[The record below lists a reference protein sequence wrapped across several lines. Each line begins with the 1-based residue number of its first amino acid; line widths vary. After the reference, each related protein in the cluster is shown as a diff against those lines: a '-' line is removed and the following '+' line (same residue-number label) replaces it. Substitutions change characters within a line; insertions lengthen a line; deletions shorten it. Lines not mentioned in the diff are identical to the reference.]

1 MRDIICDERHF
12 RIEEHYLE
20 HDEYKK
26 MVEEMRELWEVV
38 IPEITG
44 TPGLF
49 NVDRFVE
56 EGADVINTII
66 HVAIQRAVLDELLDA
81 VDYKLDRQI
90 ERMSDVSLQEIVDR
104 ILQAGVEKDTIKMLT
119 GKE

>member
-12 RIEEHYLE
+12 RIAEHYSE

-26 MVEEMRELWEVV
+26 MVEEMRELWEV
-38 IPEITG
+38 IRPESTG

-49 NVDRFVE
+49 KVDRFVE

-66 HVAIQRAVLDELLDA
+66 HVAIQRAVLDELLDM

-90 ERMSDVSLQEIVDR
+90 ERMSDVSLQEIADR
-104 ILQAGVEKDTIKMLT
+104 ILQAGVEKDIIKMLT

>member
-1 MRDIICDERHF
+1 MRDIICDERHH
-12 RIEEHYLE
+12 RIADYYSEHE
-20 HDEYKK
+20 EYKK
-26 MVEEMRELWEVV
+26 LVEEVQELWEVINPDV
-38 IPEITG
+38 TN
-44 TPGLF
+44 TPGFF

-81 VDYKLDRQI
+81 VDYKLNRQI

-104 ILQAGVEKDTIKMLT
+104 ILQAGVEKDIIKMLT

>member
-12 RIEEHYLE
+12 RIAEHYSE

-26 MVEEMRELWEVV
+26 MVEEMRELWGV
-38 IPEITG
+38 ISPESTG

-49 NVDRFVE
+49 KVDRFVE

-66 HVAIQRAVLDELLDA
+66 HVAIQRAVLDELLDM

-90 ERMSDVSLQEIVDR
+90 ERMSDVSLQEIADR
-104 ILQAGVEKDTIKMLT
+104 ILQAGVEKDIIKMLT

>member
-12 RIEEHYLE
+12 QIAEFYSE

-26 MVEEMRELWEVV
+26 MVEGMRGLWEVINPDV
-38 IPEITG
+38 TN
-44 TPGLF
+44 TPGFF
-49 NVDRFVE
+49 NMDRFIE

-66 HVAIQRAVLDELLDA
+66 HVAIQRAVLDELLDM

-90 ERMSDVSLQEIVDR
+90 GRMSNTSLREIADR
-104 ILQAGVEKDTIKMLT
+104 ILQAGVEDEIIKMLT
-119 GKE
+119 GEE